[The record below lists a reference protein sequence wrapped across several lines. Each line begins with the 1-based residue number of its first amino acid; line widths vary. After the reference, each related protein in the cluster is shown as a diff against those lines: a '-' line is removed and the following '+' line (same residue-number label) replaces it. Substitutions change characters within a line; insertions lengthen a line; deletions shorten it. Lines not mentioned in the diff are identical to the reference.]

1 MRDRPEKTSE
11 RGRINRHLS
20 ARVFRAALVCCIVLG
35 AVALLAG
42 LAFYTYSLSRQLI
55 DKAYSISH
63 IAALTAT
70 KGAEAPELASK
81 TMEIYRSLT
90 PEQRADVNSASY
102 RERFAPVEQSYSQVK
117 MWHMLREFRES
128 ADVRNVYLGMFDRET
143 SALVLICDPTVEREN
158 HSAGLWKEVPQ
169 KEIAKFLEYDGE
181 GMLYYIGYWKEYG
194 WMCTAGVPVVSEEDG
209 AGETVAFLLTDVTLT
224 TLVTGIRAFA
234 LQFSILQLAL
244 TALIAFLLTRRMRRT
259 VVEPVNAIAD
269 AARGYAEDKRS
280 GKSEKHFS
288 YLNIHTGDEIE
299 NLSKVMEEMERD
311 IAAFETDLTEATAER
326 ERISTELN
334 MAAAIQTQVL
344 PGEFPAFPDRR
355 EFTVFA
361 SMTPAKE
368 VGGDFYDFFM
378 VDRDH
383 LALIIGDVSGKGIP
397 AALFMMTSRTMLRDA
412 AMSGADPA
420 AVLSRVNAQL
430 CENNQECMF
439 VTVWLGILEIST
451 GKLTCA
457 DAGHEPMLL
466 QQDGAWEL
474 LPKDGAAAALGVFEP
489 EFIEPDTPFAYRNRE
504 LTLRPGD
511 GVFLYTDGVNEAM
524 TEAGKQFGYERL
536 RTAVETSPSCAP
548 EELLPHVHRAV
559 NEYVCGAPQYD
570 DITMLA
576 LRFFGEN
583 GEKPADL

>member
-1 MRDRPEKTSE
+1 MENEPRKAEG
-11 RGRINRHLS
+11 RGKRNRYLS
-20 ARVFRAALVCCIVLG
+20 ARVFGAVLACCIVLG

-70 KGAEAPELASK
+70 RGAEGPELAAE

-90 PEQRADVNSASY
+90 PEQRADMNSASY
-102 RERFAPVEQSYSQVK
+102 REKFASVEQSYSQEK
-117 MWHMLREFRES
+117 MWHMLTEFRES
-128 ADVRNVYLGMFDRET
+128 ADVRNVYLGMFDRDT
-143 SALVLICDPTVEREN
+143 SALVCICDPTVGGKPYR
-158 HSAGLWKEVPQ
+158 AGLWKEVPQ
-169 KEIAKFLEYDGE
+169 QEISKFLEYDGE
-181 GMLYYIGYWKEYG
+181 GMLYHIGYWEEYG

-209 AGETVAFLLTDVTLT
+209 GKTVAFLLTDVTLT
-224 TLVTGIRAFA
+224 TLVTGIRTFA

-311 IAAFETDLTEATAER
+311 IAAYETDLTEATAER

-334 MAAAIQTQVL
+334 MAAAIQAQVL

-378 VDRDH
+378 ADPDH

-439 VTVWLGILEIST
+439 VTVWLGVLEIST
-451 GKLTCA
+451 GRLICA

-466 QQDGAWEL
+466 QRGGAWEL
-474 LPKDGAAAALGVFEP
+474 LPKDGAAAALGAFEP
-489 EFIEPDTPFAYRNRE
+489 EFTDPDPRFAYRNRE

-511 GVFLYTDGVNEAM
+511 GIFLYTDGVNEAM
-524 TEAGKQFGYERL
+524 TEAGKQFGYDRL
-536 RTAVETSPSCAP
+536 RAAVESAPSCAP
-548 EELLPHVHRAV
+548 EELLPHVHQAV
-559 NEYVCGAPQYD
+559 NEYVCGAPQFD

-576 LRFFGEN
+576 LRFFGER
-583 GEKPADL
+583 GEVPADV

>member
-1 MRDRPEKTSE
+1 MRDKPQETGG

-42 LAFYTYSLSRQLI
+42 LAFYTYSLSTQLI

-70 KGAEAPELASK
+70 KGAEGPELAAQ

-102 RERFAPVEQSYSQVK
+102 REQFASVEQSYSQVK

-143 SALVLICDPTVEREN
+143 SALVFICDPTVKREN

-169 KEIAKFLEYDGE
+169 KEISKFLEYDGE

-194 WMCTAGVPVVSEEDG
+194 WMCTAGVPVVSEEDD
-209 AGETVAFLLTDVTLT
+209 AGEAVAFLLTDVTLT
-224 TLVTGIRAFA
+224 TLITGIRAFA

-280 GKSEKHFS
+280 GKGEKHFS
-288 YLNIHTGDEIE
+288 DLNIHTGDEIE

-378 VDRDH
+378 VDPDH

-439 VTVWLGILEIST
+439 VTVWMGILEIST
-451 GKLTCA
+451 GRLTCA

-466 QQDGAWEL
+466 QQGGAWEL
-474 LPKDGAAAALGVFEP
+474 LSKDGEAAPLGVFEP
-489 EFIEPDTPFAYRNRE
+489 EFIDPDTRFAYRNRE

-511 GVFLYTDGVNEAM
+511 GIFLYTDGVNEAM
-524 TEAGKQFGYERL
+524 TEAGKQFGYDRL
-536 RTAVETSPSCAP
+536 RTAVGTAPSCAP

-559 NEYVCGAPQYD
+559 NEYVCGAPQFD

-583 GEKPADL
+583 GEEPAAR